1 MEYFVAAFVVLSHNA
16 PNSAA
21 GNRRKIM
28 PFAQESQ
35 VSAVLRPMYGDLVSL
50 VQRAHRDWME
60 GPYART
66 MQDPKVRANVIW
78 NQFLYYAKAHFEGS
92 KLVRVESKAHCQGLL
107 VGTSFFV
114 RMKKGTNQLLSRNYP
129 TQAALDFNDASVD
142 LFDGVARLEL
152 IYTLDELGTT
162 IDNVVIAQRHRSKI
176 LWAID
181 LLGGAEDR
189 GQTVIPLPVAPADGG
204 TPAQRVLK
212 PKKFALKPKK
222 TGNGHGTA

>member
-1 MEYFVAAFVVLSHNA
+1 
-16 PNSAA
+16 
-21 GNRRKIM
+21 M

-35 VSAVLRPMYGDLVSL
+35 VSSVLRPMFGDLVSL
-50 VQRAHRDWME
+50 VQRAHRDWMQ
-60 GPYART
+60 GPFART

-92 KLVRVESKAHCQGLL
+92 KLVRVENKAHCQGLL
-107 VGTSFFV
+107 VGSSFFV
-114 RMKKGTNQLLSRNYP
+114 RMKKGTDQLLSRNYP

-152 IYTLDELGTT
+152 IYTLDELGTA
-162 IDNVVIAQRHRSKI
+162 IDKVVIAQRHRSKV

-181 LLGGAEDR
+181 LLGGAEDH
-189 GQTVIPLPVAPADGG
+189 GQTVIPLPVSPMDGG

-212 PKKFALKPKK
+212 PKKFAQKPKK
-222 TGNGHGTA
+222 TGSSDGTA